1 MIDSKNMFSSRWEDI
16 LKNKEINEIFSNDGI
31 NNYTNQRVNINYDYN
46 FDEIID
52 GNDNS
57 KDNDNLKNNT
67 NSHRIIISTPFNM
80 RSVISYGLM
89 VFAKDTKRWV
99 IVRDQHTSEYI
110 LLIKGYYRPTF
121 TKFLLSK
128 ITPEEYQSIKNCL
141 TSAISEFVNLYLND
155 LGLEKDGLLY
165 AVVRMAESRTIILD
179 MINDLDISNNTL
191 PWNWP
196 KGRIEKE
203 SEFECAIREF
213 KEEVEINLPQPI
225 LVSDTYVEETITTV
239 TGRKLE
245 SRFWIYVIP
254 NEIELK
260 KPVNHREV
268 SDRMWVDT
276 ETCINLIPK
285 TINHIGLFKK
295 VLNNLTT

>member
-1 MIDSKNMFSSRWEDI
+1 MFSSRWEDI

-31 NNYTNQRVNINYDYN
+31 NNYTNQRIDINYDYN

-52 GNDNS
+52 GNYNS
-57 KDNDNLKNNT
+57 KDNDNLKDNT
-67 NSHRIIISTPFNM
+67 NLHRIIISTPFNM

-110 LLIKGYYRPTF
+110 LLVKGYYRPTF

-155 LGLEKDGLLY
+155 LRLEKDGLLY

-179 MINDLDISNNTL
+179 MINGLDISNNTL

-213 KEEVEINLPQPI
+213 TEEVEINLPPPI

-295 VLNNLTT
+295 VLNNLS

>member
-1 MIDSKNMFSSRWEDI
+1 MINSKNMFSSRWEDV

-31 NNYTNQRVNINYDYN
+31 NNYTNKQMNINYDYN
-46 FDEIID
+46 FDEIIEPVD
-52 GNDNS
+52 SININS
-57 KDNDNLKNNT
+57 NANIKHDD

-80 RSVISYGLM
+80 RPVISYGLM
-89 VFAKDTKRWV
+89 VFAKDTQRWV
-99 IVRDQHTSEYI
+99 IVRDKHTSEYI
-110 LLIKGYYRPTF
+110 LLVKGYYRPTF

-128 ITPEEYQSIKNCL
+128 ITPEEYESIKNCL
-141 TSAISEFVNLYLND
+141 TSVISEFVNLYLND

-165 AVVRMAESRTIILD
+165 AIVRMAESRTIILE
-179 MINDLDISNNTL
+179 MINGLDISNNTL

-213 KEEVEINLPQPI
+213 NEEVEIVLPPPL
-225 LVSDTYVEETITTV
+225 LVTDTYVEETITTI

-260 KPVNHREV
+260 KPVNHAEV

-295 VLNNLTT
+295 VLT